1 MKKYFALF
9 LSFLIILSFTVTI
22 FADSNENSR
31 SLETEFSHEIYKL
44 ADKHSTVIGDLKEF
58 TPFEV
63 NRHKIRL
70 YTETLITADKAMELY
85 PDAYNMCVEGAAE
98 YNLPTSIDDREFQ
111 EFAKIYAGMNE
122 NGSEEFIAQCM
133 EFARFLDYYE
143 NSDINKQILSL
154 AGSKDESSAYELED
168 IMPYYGDST
177 APADEFDFILKI
189 ATKGA

>member
-63 NRHKIRL
+63 NRHKIRI
-70 YTETLITADKAMELY
+70 YIPKPDVFFRTLLVYI
-85 PDAYNMCVEGAAE
+85 PF
-98 YNLPTSIDDREFQ
+98 R
-111 EFAKIYAGMNE
+111 
-122 NGSEEFIAQCM
+122 
-133 EFARFLDYYE
+133 
-143 NSDINKQILSL
+143 
-154 AGSKDESSAYELED
+154 
-168 IMPYYGDST
+168 
-177 APADEFDFILKI
+177 
-189 ATKGA
+189 